1 MAGNDTV
8 KDLDRKATV
17 ESLTA
22 VSFPMWLFRSGP
34 RGREVVHVEPAA
46 PTPIPDL
53 ADLEVPAGRL
63 EPFGGPEEDAENVTP
78 TIPLATAR
86 SWLAQRGAAEVSES
100 SLVEVPLWRARYAF
114 GGASFQALVEGSTGR
129 VLASVYPEKAESPY
143 VLVAILGLLV
153 FGILGLAI
161 TDPVVKLFAFAAAA
175 VPLALVA
182 WWVTR
187 RV

>member
-1 MAGNDTV
+1 M
-8 KDLDRKATV
+8 
-17 ESLTA
+17 
-22 VSFPMWLFRSGP
+22 
-34 RGREVVHVEPAA
+34 
-46 PTPIPDL
+46 
-53 ADLEVPAGRL
+53 
-63 EPFGGPEEDAENVTP
+63 
-78 TIPLATAR
+78 
-86 SWLAQRGAAEVSES
+86 
-100 SLVEVPLWRARYAF
+100 
-114 GGASFQALVEGSTGR
+114 
-129 VLASVYPEKAESPY
+129 LASVYPEKAESPY